1 MASFSEPG
9 NQDLPFLMDNSK
21 LTYLGGA
28 PRLGKQ
34 GLRKPVSLGR
44 DESEPSKEEEIKI
57 NTRWEK
63 EAVESPYK

>member
-9 NQDLPFLMDNSK
+9 NQDLPFLSSK
-21 LTYLGGA
+21 LSYLGGA